1 LSRNI
6 ALDILKVTLAFM
18 VVGLHADFLADITS
32 TGSYLTV
39 NGIFR
44 IAVPLFLLINGFYFY
59 SVLANQK
66 TANWIKKVLSLY
78 VFWML
83 FYSYFWFRPSE
94 LSFVEFAKIA
104 KTLILG
110 YFHLWYIPGMLGA
123 AILVIL
129 FKKQSPKLMFLGVF
143 IAFTAGVTIQYV
155 GNYHLSDNLEID
167 KWFNSHWFHRSFI
180 FFAYPFFCIGYL
192 IHKLNFH
199 ENVSLKTSI
208 ILSIVGFSLLIIE
221 SYSNYIEPSR
231 DGGFD
236 NFASLLVVCPAVFLL
251 FMKLNFRGKSKG
263 LALYS
268 TGIYFIHKFFLYVF
282 GKFANYD
289 ETVLTFVVLVS
300 SIITTFF
307 LIKINRRLKFIL

>member
-110 YFHLWYIPGMLGA
+110 YFH
-123 AILVIL
+123 
-129 FKKQSPKLMFLGVF
+129 Q
-143 IAFTAGVTIQYV
+143 
-155 GNYHLSDNLEID
+155 
-167 KWFNSHWFHRSFI
+167 
-180 FFAYPFFCIGYL
+180 
-192 IHKLNFH
+192 
-199 ENVSLKTSI
+199 
-208 ILSIVGFSLLIIE
+208 
-221 SYSNYIEPSR
+221 
-231 DGGFD
+231 
-236 NFASLLVVCPAVFLL
+236 
-251 FMKLNFRGKSKG
+251 
-263 LALYS
+263 
-268 TGIYFIHKFFLYVF
+268 
-282 GKFANYD
+282 
-289 ETVLTFVVLVS
+289 
-300 SIITTFF
+300 
-307 LIKINRRLKFIL
+307 